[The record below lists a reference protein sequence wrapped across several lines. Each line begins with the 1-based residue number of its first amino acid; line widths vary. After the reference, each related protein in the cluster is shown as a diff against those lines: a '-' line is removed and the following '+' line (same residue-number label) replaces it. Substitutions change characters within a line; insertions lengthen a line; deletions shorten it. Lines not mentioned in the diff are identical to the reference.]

1 MAEGLAAIA
10 SSMGAGDMAKV
21 QETQRRAVLGL
32 EAAAV
37 HRTASLSMRM
47 QHSSKQQWSFCFII
61 HSHSPLSVQL
71 VFTQITILETDMFCL
86 INASRELTLKHHD

>member
-10 SSMGAGDMAKV
+10 SSMGAGDVAKV

-37 HRTASLSMRM
+37 HRTASL
-47 QHSSKQQWSFCFII
+47 
-61 HSHSPLSVQL
+61 
-71 VFTQITILETDMFCL
+71 
-86 INASRELTLKHHD
+86 